1 MSGFRTSWIWQIDTM
16 LSSSY
21 SDSIVNM
28 MLKWVVT
35 DNMCTLYMAVIRVKW
50 LAVTMVTT
58 VTQGQHKLGAS
69 LCKRQTTLRVSGWFL
84 MFGSGRTLGWT
95 LEGTGRC
102 GSIVG
107 FWCFHCNNKKN
118 MTPVSSSR
126 TLRSAVFSGTA
137 SRTLVDLSR
146 GRIPAQLNMAYTLW
160 WSSSVLSASLLC
172 CCPFR
177 GESKRWRQI
186 PAVRA
191 HIPGELQEAPG

>member
-1 MSGFRTSWIWQIDTM
+1 MRFTSRLKDFPRCVLILRSSKKFEMMSGFITSWIWQIDTM
-16 LSSSY
+16 LSRSY

-107 FWCFHCNNKKN
+107 FDVFIVTIKK
-118 MTPVSSSR
+118 TWRQSHP
-126 TLRSAVFSGTA
+126 
-137 SRTLVDLSR
+137 R
-146 GRIPAQLNMAYTLW
+146 GRCALP
-160 WSSSVLSASLLC
+160 SSLARR
-172 CCPFR
+172 P
-177 GESKRWRQI
+177 ERWLI
-186 PAVRA
+186 
-191 HIPGELQEAPG
+191 